1 VGIMFSSLK
10 TSNVC
15 LRIRF
20 DVFTYQQ

>member
-1 VGIMFSSLK
+1 VGNMFSSLK

-15 LRIRF
+15 FRIRF